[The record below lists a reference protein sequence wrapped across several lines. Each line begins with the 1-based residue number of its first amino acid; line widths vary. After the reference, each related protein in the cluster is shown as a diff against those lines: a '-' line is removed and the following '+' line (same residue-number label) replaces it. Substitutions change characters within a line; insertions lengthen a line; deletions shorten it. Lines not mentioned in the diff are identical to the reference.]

1 MKKKL
6 ILFGICFLSIII
18 TFIFSEEFSLYHF
31 GTIPTFTTTTYLLI
45 IFFITSYL
53 LATLTYIFRKKK
65 AKEKIGPKRVILLL
79 LIFVA
84 ILLLLF
90 FIAILN
96 IDWLNHYSNSA
107 PFYIIIISRAIEF
120 LLPSLILII
129 IIINLLSN
137 KEMKSIQKTKLS
149 NYKFEDF
156 LQRDKLIAKGKKII
170 KIREK
175 ILNEK
180 SNFLKALLIHKY
192 NKLLYECNSSLP
204 TSSQISNKIIYPHG
218 VVGIFI
224 SRNATIDDGCV
235 IFQQVTIG
243 SNTLPDSKSSGAPTI
258 GKNCYIGAGAKIIG
272 NIKIGNNVRIGANTT
287 VTKDVKDNC
296 TIVSSPSRI
305 ITHNKKLNNKFLNI
319 YEFNEIKNSTEKN
332 DEDK

>member
-18 TFIFSEEFSLYHF
+18 TLILSETFSIYHF
-31 GTIPTFTTTTYLLI
+31 GTIPTFTTIMYLII

-53 LATLTYIFRKKK
+53 LSTMAYIFIKKK
-65 AKEKIGPKRVILLL
+65 AKEKIGSKRAILLL
-79 LIFVA
+79 LIFVT

-90 FIAILN
+90 FITNLN

-107 PFYIIIISRAIEF
+107 PFYIIIITRVLEF
-120 LLPSLILII
+120 LLPSFLLII
-129 IIINLLSN
+129 AILLLSN
-137 KEMKSIQKTKLS
+137 KDIKSIQKIKLTI
-149 NYKFEDF
+149 YKFEDF

-192 NKLLYECNSSLP
+192 NKFLYECNSSLP
-204 TSSQISNKIIYPHG
+204 TTPQISNKVIYPHG

>member
-6 ILFGICFLSIII
+6 ILFGICLLSLFTTLIISEA
-18 TFIFSEEFSLYHF
+18 FSIYHF
-31 GTIPTFTTTTYLLI
+31 GSILTFTTITYLII
-45 IFFITSYL
+45 IFFIIAYFLST
-53 LATLTYIFRKKK
+53 TTYIFRKKK
-65 AKEKIGPKRVILLL
+65 AKEKIGSKRIIILLFSF
-79 LIFVA
+79 IA
-84 ILLLLF
+84 ILLLSF
-90 FIAILN
+90 FITAIN
-96 IDWLNHYSNSA
+96 IDWLNHYNNSA
-107 PFYIIIISRAIEF
+107 PFYLIIISRAIEF

-129 IIINLLSN
+129 VILNLLSN
-137 KEMKSIQKTKLS
+137 KEMKSIQKIKLAF
-149 NYKFEDF
+149 YKFEDF

-180 SNFLKALLIHKY
+180 SNFLKALLVNRY
-192 NKLLYECNSSLP
+192 NKFLYECNSSLP
-204 TSSQISNKIIYPHG
+204 ISPQISNNIIYPHG

-243 SNTLPDSKSSGAPTI
+243 SNTLPDSKSGGAPTI

-287 VTKDVKDNC
+287 VTKDIKDNS
-296 TIVSSPSRI
+296 TVVSSPCRI
-305 ITHNKKLNNKFLNI
+305 INHKQKLDNKFLNI
-319 YEFNEIKNSTEKN
+319 YEFNEIKNNSKKN
-332 DEDK
+332 DKEK